1 MAEQPNVKPSDD
13 LLSRADSKLLAH
25 YAKLRRQEHEL
36 LSKLIETLEQVD
48 NLPEDQMEQMR
59 DALFHTDYPFM
70 MMLVGPFSSGKSSFI
85 NAILGENILEVGAVP
100 TTDHIH
106 ILRHGPQV
114 QKAKTG
120 DSTVVFH
127 PNPLLESLSFV
138 DTPGLESVFEKHDAI
153 TRKFLHR
160 ADLVLLVMVA
170 TRVLSA
176 SNLDFLQEL
185 KGYGKRS
192 IIVVNQVDLLEEE
205 DRQTVRNFVEE
216 QSRLHLGFD
225 PIIWMVSSKQAME
238 AQQERPRDEI
248 LYDQSGFAEI
258 EEYLAETLGDRERI
272 KQKLETPLLIA
283 TNVLEKAATQVQEN
297 QVTLT
302 EHRNTLKNIE
312 LQIDE
317 AATHQRQ
324 TVENSLAEI
333 DRQWSEAAMRGSE
346 AIGDLFQFSRAFRQ
360 IISGLL
366 ELIGIASLL
375 RRIGGRTRA
384 EAAFEKH
391 NVAEALTK
399 IPEMVDMLGARLEG
413 RDVQDLD
420 DIVQYTN
427 KKIGELPPNLKDKVI
442 GKVQA
447 PMNYDRSFLRRVRTD
462 LDNILNDAR
471 RFETKRL
478 DRQLTNMLI
487 VAAIWEIIVI
497 ALALAFGIP
506 AAQSANS
513 GTLFAIFAVI
523 LLAALAGLA
532 LLPLR
537 GWLLERAYS
546 KRMFDLKERYH
557 TILNEA
563 LKEQLAYGIQLRK
576 DTTAPFTR
584 LIESQA
590 KLTDELKNQIDT
602 SERAIEDVQKGLAI
616 L

>member
-13 LLSRADSKLLAH
+13 LLSRADNKLLAH
-25 YAKLRRQEHEL
+25 YTRLRRQEHEL
-36 LSKLIETLEQVD
+36 LTKLIDTLEQVD

-85 NAILGENILEVGAVP
+85 NAILGETILEVGAVP

-120 DSTVVFH
+120 DATVVFH

-138 DTPGLESVFEKHDAI
+138 DTPGLESVFEKHDTI

-192 IIVVNQVDLLEEE
+192 IIVVNQIDLLEEE

-216 QSRLHLGFD
+216 QSRLHLGFE

-238 AQQERPRDEI
+238 AQRETPRDEI

-283 TNVLEKAATQVQEN
+283 TNVLEKASTQVQEN

-312 LQIDE
+312 MQIEE

-324 TVENSLAEI
+324 TVETSTADI
-333 DRQWSEAAMRGSE
+333 DRQWSEATMRGSE
-346 AIGDLFQFSRAFRQ
+346 AIGELFQFSRAFGQ

-366 ELIGIASLL
+366 ELVGIASLL

-391 NVAEALTK
+391 NVTEALTK

-420 DIVQYTN
+420 DLVQYTN

-442 GKVQA
+442 GRVQG
-447 PMNYDRSFLRRVRTD
+447 PMNYDRSFLRRVRTE
-462 LDNILNDAR
+462 LDNILNEAR

-487 VAAIWEIIVI
+487 IAAVWEIIVI

-523 LLAALAGLA
+523 LLAAIGGLA

-546 KRMFDLKERYH
+546 KRMFDLKEQYH
-557 TILNEA
+557 KILNDA
-563 LKEQLAYGIQLRK
+563 LKEQLAYGIQIRK

-590 KLTDELKNQIDT
+590 KLTDELKKQIDT

>member
-25 YAKLRRQEHEL
+25 YARLRRQEHEL
-36 LSKLIETLEQVD
+36 LTKLIDTLEQVD
-48 NLPEDQMEQMR
+48 NLPEDHMEQMR

-85 NAILGENILEVGAVP
+85 NAILGETILEVGAVP

-120 DSTVVFH
+120 DATVIFH

-216 QSRLHLGFD
+216 QSRLHLGFE

-238 AQQERPRDEI
+238 AQQEKPRDEI

-283 TNVLEKAATQVQEN
+283 TNVLEKAAAQVQEN

-312 LQIDE
+312 MQIEE

-324 TVENSLAEI
+324 TVETSTAEI
-333 DRQWSEAAMRGSE
+333 DRQWSEATMRGSE
-346 AIGDLFQFSRAFRQ
+346 AIGELFQFSRAFGQ

-366 ELIGIASLL
+366 EIIGIAGLL

-391 NVAEALTK
+391 HVTEALTK

-420 DIVQYTN
+420 DLVQYTN
-427 KKIGELPPNLKDKVI
+427 KKISELPPNLKDKVI
-442 GKVQA
+442 GRVQG

-462 LDNILNDAR
+462 LDNILNEAR

-523 LLAALAGLA
+523 LLAAIGGLA

-546 KRMFDLKERYH
+546 KRMFDLKEQYH
-557 TILNEA
+557 KILNDA
-563 LKEQLAYGIQLRK
+563 LKEQLAYGTQLRK

-590 KLTDELKNQIDT
+590 KLTDELKTQIDT

>member
-36 LSKLIETLEQVD
+36 LSKLIDTLEQVD

-192 IIVVNQVDLLEEE
+192 IIVVNQVDLLDEE

-238 AQQERPRDEI
+238 AQQEKPRDEI

-346 AIGDLFQFSRAFRQ
+346 AIGELFQFSRAFRQ

-427 KKIGELPPNLKDKVI
+427 KKIGELPSNLKDKVI

-513 GTLFAIFAVI
+513 GALFAIFAVI
-523 LLAALAGLA
+523 LLAALAGLG

-590 KLTDELKNQIDT
+590 KLTDELKNQIDS
-602 SERAIEDVQKGLAI
+602 SERAIEDAQKGLAI

>member
-36 LSKLIETLEQVD
+36 LSKLIDTLEQVD

-192 IIVVNQVDLLEEE
+192 IIVVNQVDLLDEE

-238 AQQERPRDEI
+238 AQQEKPRDEI

-346 AIGDLFQFSRAFRQ
+346 AIGELFQFSRAFRQ

-427 KKIGELPPNLKDKVI
+427 KKIGELPSNLKDKVI

-513 GTLFAIFAVI
+513 GALFAIFAVI
-523 LLAALAGLA
+523 LLAALAGLG

-590 KLTDELKNQIDT
+590 KLTDELKNQIDS

>member
-25 YAKLRRQEHEL
+25 YARLRRQEHEL
-36 LSKLIETLEQVD
+36 LTQLIDTLEQVD
-48 NLPEDQMEQMR
+48 NLPEDHMEQMR

-85 NAILGENILEVGAVP
+85 NAILGETILEVGAVP

-120 DSTVVFH
+120 DATVVFH

-192 IIVVNQVDLLEEE
+192 IIVVNQIDLLEEE

-216 QSRLHLGFD
+216 QSRLHLGFE

-238 AQQERPRDEI
+238 AQQEKPRDEI

-283 TNVLEKAATQVQEN
+283 TNVLEKAAAQVQEN

-312 LQIDE
+312 MQIEE

-324 TVENSLAEI
+324 TVETSTAEI
-333 DRQWSEAAMRGSE
+333 DRQWSEATMRGSE
-346 AIGDLFQFSRAFRQ
+346 AIGELFQFSRAFGQ

-366 ELIGIASLL
+366 EIIGIAGLL

-391 NVAEALTK
+391 HVTEALTK
-399 IPEMVDMLGARLEG
+399 IPEMVDILGARLEG

-420 DIVQYTN
+420 DLVQYTN

-442 GKVQA
+442 GRVQG

-462 LDNILNDAR
+462 LDNILNEAR

-487 VAAIWEIIVI
+487 IAAIWEIIVI

-523 LLAALAGLA
+523 LLAAIGGLA

-546 KRMFDLKERYH
+546 KRMFDLKEQYH
-557 TILNEA
+557 KILNDA
-563 LKEQLAYGIQLRK
+563 LKEQLAYGIQIRK

-590 KLTDELKNQIDT
+590 KLTDELKKQIDT